1 MTNDPN
7 ANWWQFSIDPQ
18 GRGAKIHDGPGGLQ
32 EVNPELPGG
41 RRVLDYHTYLGLDG
55 LLNSQVPSSLTPDER
70 CFIITH
76 QLFEIVFK
84 MMIFDLAV
92 VAETLRQLL
101 ELPSDEAFH
110 ACCTISASGDPFW
123 QPALTASGRV
133 KYSSRVL
140 LTAIIGYLA
149 NVEGKDETFRSLEFY
164 KFRDYIAPASGFQT
178 AQVRLIQQALGKRNL
193 LKVKLAPGGE
203 YLRNYE
209 GREDES
215 PVSLIDPV
223 ILRGDAAIAAPPP
236 ESPLSL
242 AAQLDD
248 CAHAVLSRLAQ
259 FGTDEAGAPA
269 IRPIQPA
276 DVEQAV
282 QGFRRIL
289 ASRRSEQQSARR
301 KPADAEAADSR
312 AETMFRESFEAAV
325 ASENARRASLRSAR
339 VGAFHLHD
347 IAPRSHLA
355 QVLNRLKSTDS
366 ALHGKQDDSFISL
379 HYRLA
384 RETTQ
389 DLYEY
394 AKQIGEPEP
403 PGGTGGG
410 GVPYLGH
417 ARKNLIPLFPAL
429 IAYLDLEDSPTFSW
443 VG

>member
-1 MTNDPN
+1 MMPDPN
-7 ANWWQFSIDPQ
+7 ANWWQFSIDALE
-18 GRGAKIHDGPGGLQ
+18 RGSKIRDGAGGLR

-41 RRVLDYHTYLGLDG
+41 RHALDYHTYLGLDG
-55 LLNSQVPSSLTPDER
+55 LLNSQVPSSFTPDER
-70 CFIITH
+70 CFLITH

-101 ELPSDEAFH
+101 AVPGEEDFH
-110 ACCTISASGDPFW
+110 GLCTRSTGRDPFW

-133 KYSSRVL
+133 KYSSRVSL
-140 LTAIIGYLA
+140 PVIIGYLL
-149 NVEGKDETFRSLEFY
+149 NVENKDETFSSLEFY

-178 AQVRLIQQALGKRNL
+178 AQIRLIQQALGKGNMLR
-193 LKVKLAPGGE
+193 VKLVPGGE
-203 YLRNYE
+203 YWRNYE
-209 GREDES
+209 SREDES
-215 PVSLIDPV
+215 PVSLTDPV
-223 ILRGDAAIAAPPP
+223 ILREDSAVAAPAPD
-236 ESPLSL
+236 SPLSL
-242 AAQLDD
+242 AARLDD
-248 CAHAVLSRLAQ
+248 YAHEVLSRLAQ
-259 FGTDEAGAPA
+259 FGADEAEAPG

-276 DVEQAV
+276 DIEQATE
-282 QGFRRIL
+282 GFRRIL
-289 ASRRSEQQSARR
+289 ASRRSEQQSAGR
-301 KPADAEAADSR
+301 KPADANEADAR
-312 AETMFRESFEAAV
+312 AEAMFRESFEAAV
-325 ASENARRASLRSAR
+325 AAENARRESLRSAR
-339 VGAFHLHD
+339 VGAFHLHYL
-347 IAPRSHLA
+347 APRSHLA

-384 RETTQ
+384 RETMQ

-443 VG
+443 VE